1 MCSCD
6 TQTKINLLGSTCSS
20 GREENTA
27 SDTHVDLKRCAAYE
41 VTTLSR
47 KKVVM
52 KENPAYE
59 FVSVS

>member
-6 TQTKINLLGSTCSS
+6 NQKLLGRICWS

-27 SDTHVDLKRCAAYE
+27 NDTHVDLKRCTAYE

-59 FVSVS
+59 LVSVS